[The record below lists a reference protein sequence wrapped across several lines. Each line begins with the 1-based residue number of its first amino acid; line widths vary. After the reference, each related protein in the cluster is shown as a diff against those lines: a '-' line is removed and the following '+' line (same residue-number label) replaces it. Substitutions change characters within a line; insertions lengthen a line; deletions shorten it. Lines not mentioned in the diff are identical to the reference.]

1 MSDKTEQPTPRRLR
15 KAREAGDN
23 PVSGALVQSAGFVAA
38 LAVAPAAVAALAA
51 RTGSLIRAALAE
63 PLPRSV
69 GAMLA
74 REVIWLSAPMLLAAA
89 VVAAVVGLV
98 QTGGTVTARRIA
110 PDLGRLNAVTSL
122 GNLVGWARC
131 FSLLRALA
139 AALLIA
145 YLAFTMLRDH
155 AAELGGTLGSVA
167 HGAALGVVLLERLVW
182 GAALIGLGLGGLDW
196 LVTVQAWQ
204 RRLRMSRDE
213 IRREHREAE
222 GDPELKA
229 ARRRAHEEALR
240 GATILAVKDATV
252 LVVNPTHLATALR
265 YHGEEDEAPRVV
277 AQGRGDLARR
287 MIEAAHAYGVPV
299 VRDVPVAHA
308 LGDLEVGDQI
318 PEALYEAVAE
328 ILRDAWEQAE
338 GHEH

>member
-15 KAREAGDN
+15 KAREAGDS
-23 PVSGALVQSAGFVAA
+23 PLSGSLVQNAGFIAA
-38 LAVAPAAVAALAA
+38 LAVAPAAVAALVA
-51 RTGSLIRAALAE
+51 RSGSLIHSALTQ

-69 GAMLA
+69 AGLLA

-89 VVAAVVGLV
+89 LGAALMGLV
-98 QTGGTVTARRIA
+98 QTGGIVSARRIA
-110 PDLGRLNAVTSL
+110 PDLERLNPVTCL
-122 GNLVGWARC
+122 GNLIAWSRFFG
-131 FSLLRALA
+131 LLRALA

-145 YLAFTMLRDH
+145 YLAFAMLRDH
-155 AAELGGTLGSVA
+155 AADLVGTLGSVGQ
-167 HGAALGVVLLERLVW
+167 GAALGAVLLERLVW
-182 GAALIGLGLGGLDW
+182 GAALVGLGLAGLDW
-196 LVTVQAWQ
+196 LVTFQAWQ

-252 LVVNPTHLATALR
+252 LVVNPTHLATALS
-265 YHGEEDEAPRVV
+265 YHDQEDDAPRVV
-277 AQGRGDLARR
+277 AQGRGELAQR

-299 VRDVPVAHA
+299 VRDVPVAQA

-328 ILRDAWEQAE
+328 ILRDAWEQGEARE
-338 GHEH
+338 L